1 MEQQQAQ
8 ELEQRLREDW
18 DRIRHQILD
27 QFVQV
32 STADL
37 DAAAS
42 VNDLVRRIAD
52 RSHHTEPYV
61 ETRLRELV
69 AATVSAGQAGPEQP
83 GEQAGQAE
91 SGGEGTRP
99 GAEGEGARPA
109 TAEAGGQPGAE
120 AEQGGEA
127 GDFSQPSEPLGGPR
141 QPFGGSE
148 DPQQES

>member
-8 ELEQRLREDW
+8 ELEQRLRGDW
-18 DRIRHQILD
+18 EQIRHQILD

-32 STADL
+32 SIADL
-37 DAAAS
+37 EAATS

-69 AATVSAGQAGPEQP
+69 GVTVPGAQAGQA
-83 GEQAGQAE
+83 AQAE

-99 GAEGEGARPA
+99 GAEAQGEGSGPA

-120 AEQGGEA
+120 AEQGGETR
-127 GDFSQPSEPLGGPR
+127 DFSQPAEPFGGPR